1 MNQVA
6 GCLASQ
12 ATNQKPVADGL
23 RLTKITLTKS
33 PKHRIRENLHC
44 ESAFFI
50 TLLEETRR
58 PVGTLGLRSIRSFTN
73 GWSLLSRRRSFF

>member
-33 PKHRIRENLHC
+33 PKH
-44 ESAFFI
+44 
-50 TLLEETRR
+50 
-58 PVGTLGLRSIRSFTN
+58 
-73 GWSLLSRRRSFF
+73 